1 MTIIE
6 LTSILAN
13 VLPVL
18 VNVQTWY
25 LYALQFNYCISNDL
39 PLMLI
44 IFNITM
50 IFSNRGPQPLG
61 HRPIGTSHQISSGIT
76 LEIKC
81 TINVML

>member
-1 MTIIE
+1 
-6 LTSILAN
+6 
-13 VLPVL
+13 
-18 VNVQTWY
+18 
-25 LYALQFNYCISNDL
+25 
-39 PLMLI
+39 MLI

-81 TINVML
+81 TINVMHLNHPETIPTSPIHGENPLS